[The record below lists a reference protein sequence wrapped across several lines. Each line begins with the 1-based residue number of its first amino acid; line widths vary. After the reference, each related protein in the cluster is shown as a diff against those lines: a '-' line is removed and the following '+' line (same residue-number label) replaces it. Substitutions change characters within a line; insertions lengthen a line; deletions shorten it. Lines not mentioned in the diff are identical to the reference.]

1 MPTTIYDS
9 SLITKRRAQKTISGS
24 FINRIQNPTNPTTG
38 YAPILGISE
47 QSIINEVKTGQMTEY
62 RKNDGGCTSISVGC
76 PCRILSNVDESLLP
90 VLDGR
95 FFNTTGNSQTYIFAN
110 TNTIQLGRDGS
121 PILYYQITIIAGGQ
135 TQTINTF
142 YPQMINTNG
151 GIMTFFS
158 VTAFNKYGA
167 SNTIESNS
175 NFDISFAVSPKAPTI
190 SVTNVTNNSVTIQVI
205 PDINTGASP
214 LTNLVYIFFNTT
226 FGLIIDTAAT
236 IAYTGS
242 PTQSVTISSLTPNTK
257 YAIGFRSQNS
267 SITPFGLPGRSS
279 LSNVVEFTTL
289 P

>member
-9 SLITKRRAQKTISGS
+9 SQITKRRAQKAISGS
-24 FINRIQNPTNPTTG
+24 FINRIQNPINPTTG

-76 PCRILSNVDESLLP
+76 PCQNISNIDETLLP
-90 VLDGR
+90 IFIGG
-95 FFNTTGNSQTYIFAN
+95 FNITTGNSQTYIFGL
-110 TNTIQLGRDGS
+110 TNSIQLGRDGS
-121 PILYYQITIIAGGQ
+121 PILYYQLTTIIGGQ

-151 GIMTFFS
+151 GIATYYS
-158 VTAFNKYGA
+158 ITAFNRYGA
-167 SNTIESNS
+167 SNTYEVNG
-175 NFDISFAVSPKAPTI
+175 NFNISFAVSPKAPTI
-190 SVTNVTNNSVTIQVI
+190 SVINITSNSVIILVI
-205 PDINTGASP
+205 PDVNAGASA
-214 LTNLVYIFFNTT
+214 LTNLRYIFFNTT
-226 FGLIIDTAAT
+226 FGLIQDAITT

-242 PTQSVTISSLTPNTK
+242 PSQFVTISSLTPNTK
-257 YAIGFRSQNS
+257 YAIGFRSINS
-267 SITPFGLPGRSS
+267 SITPLGIGFSS

>member
-9 SLITKRRAQKTISGS
+9 SLITKRRAQKAISGS
-24 FINRIQNPTNPTTG
+24 FINRIQNPINPTTG

-47 QSIINEVKTGQMTEY
+47 QSIINEVKTGQMTEF
-62 RKNDGGCTSISVGC
+62 RKNDGGCTTISVGC
-76 PCRILSNVDESLLP
+76 PCQSISNIDETLLP
-90 VLDGR
+90 VLIGG
-95 FFNTTGNSQTYIFAN
+95 FSITSGNSQTYILGL
-110 TNTIQLGRDGS
+110 TNSIQLGRDGS
-121 PILYYQITIIAGGQ
+121 PILYYQLTTIIGGQ

-151 GIMTFFS
+151 GITTYFS
-158 VTAFNKYGA
+158 VTAFNRYGA
-167 SNTIESNS
+167 SKTYEVND

-190 SVTNVTNNSVTIQVI
+190 SVINITSNSVTIQVI

-214 LTNLVYIFFNTT
+214 LTNLRYIFFNTT
-226 FGLIIDTAAT
+226 FGLIQGTSTI

-257 YAIGFRSQNS
+257 YAIGFRSINS
-267 SITPFGLPGRSS
+267 SITPFGPGFSS

>member
-9 SLITKRRAQKTISGS
+9 SQITKRRAQKTISGS

-47 QSIINEVKTGQMTEY
+47 QSIINEVKAGQMTEY

-76 PCRILSNVDESLLP
+76 PCQSISNVDESLLP
-90 VLDGR
+90 VLIGG
-95 FFNTTGNSQTYIFAN
+95 FVVTTGNSQTYIFGFEDS
-110 TNTIQLGRDGS
+110 IQLGRDGS
-121 PILYYQITIIAGGQ
+121 PILYYQLTTIIGGQ

-151 GIMTFFS
+151 GITTYFS
-158 VTAFNKYGA
+158 VTAFNRYGA
-167 SNTIESNS
+167 SNTIEN
-175 NFDISFAVSPKAPTI
+175 NLNNNISFTVSPKAPTI

-205 PDINTGASP
+205 ADSYTGASS
-214 LTNLVYIFFNTT
+214 LTNLRHIFFNTT
-226 FGLIIDTAAT
+226 FGLIQSSSTT
-236 IAYTGS
+236 IIYTGS
-242 PTQSVTISSLTPNTK
+242 PQSVTISSLTPNTK
-257 YAIGFRSQNS
+257 YAIGFRSINS
-267 SITPFGLPGRSS
+267 SITPIFGIAISS